1 MNFFKA
7 LVPGTLL
14 NLAVAGIM
22 GSNHSTGAWLRI
34 EHIYVQGHSV
44 YWSWPLFLAATILSW
59 IIVEIT
65 PG

>member
-14 NLAVAGIM
+14 NLTVAGIM

-34 EHIYVQGHSV
+34 EHIHIQNYGF
-44 YWSWPLFLAATILSW
+44 YWSWPLFMAATVLFW
-59 IIVEIT
+59 IIFEIT